1 MNGIMKQFTYI
12 TFFILCNVLLL
23 SCSEG
28 KVAKMR
34 QGLDSI
40 NMVNRSGKPFTVAD
54 VEPYVQFFDKHG
66 EPNDRLL
73 AYYLLGRAYYD
84 HGEAPM
90 ALQCYY
96 DAIEKADTTDKDCDY
111 AQLSRVYGQM
121 AGIYYD
127 QGLYRQGLYQER
139 NAVKYGW
146 LGSDTL
152 AALMSYEQEYY
163 AYAGLDLSDSLI
175 YIIKDVAHKYEQYG
189 YSTEAAIALGTII
202 NCLVERGDYQEAKN
216 YMDKYES
223 KSGRFDSKGNI
234 EAGREIY
241 YRSKGL
247 YYLHTNRSDSAEF
260 YLRKEL
266 RDGKDYNNQHAGAK
280 GLAEL
285 YRKLNKPDSVAK
297 YYQYAYSMND
307 SIHTKRTAKDVER
320 IKAMYDYSRYQ
331 EAAHQE
337 SEKEILAN
345 RRLLVSFFIIL
356 VITLLASWLY
366 FARKEIKAN
375 YHRAIQEL
383 DMINAKNEELRN
395 DVTANMLQ
403 ITENEEK
410 ISQLKKKLG
419 RYGKLVYLG
428 SEKVDNNL
436 MLSPNYQKIKDI
448 AYKGKVIQK
457 GEWDIIHQLIIEY
470 FPGYYDFLTSKL
482 EVNSVEYQICLLLRL
497 HFKTGEIA
505 NMINV
510 TPPYISKIS
519 TGVMKNLFKKK
530 GSSKELAKELKEI

>member
-1 MNGIMKQFTYI
+1 M
-12 TFFILCNVLLL
+12 
-23 SCSEG
+23 
-28 KVAKMR
+28 
-34 QGLDSI
+34 
-40 NMVNRSGKPFTVAD
+40 
-54 VEPYVQFFDKHG
+54 
-66 EPNDRLL
+66 
-73 AYYLLGRAYYD
+73 
-84 HGEAPM
+84 
-90 ALQCYY
+90 
-96 DAIEKADTTDKDCDY
+96 
-111 AQLSRVYGQM
+111 
-121 AGIYYD
+121 
-127 QGLYRQGLYQER
+127 
-139 NAVKYGW
+139 KYGW

-331 EAAHQE
+331 KEARME
-337 SEKEILAN
+337 SDKANQREKIIWLGIGLLVILCFSIYIIISRQIYQRNEMEQKYMHSLSIISQAQNDILQLKTHIEENHNLIAEKEK
-345 RRLLVSFFIIL
+345 IIL
-356 VITLLASWLY
+356 EQNNIQKQCLQKSGNNKKLIDRLFKSSPIY
-366 FARKEIKAN
+366 KQFESMSIKGFTPTEE
-375 YHRAIQEL
+375 QW
-383 DMINAKNEELRN
+383 EELVKTIYGLYPTFHELMEQHRHSLN
-395 DVTANMLQ
+395 EKEFKTCILVKADFKPNMISNMLGVHPSY
-403 ITENEEK
+403 ITNIRSK
-410 ISQLKKKLG
+410 MLYSLFGDRGNSKKFDL
-419 RYGKLVYLG
+419 
-428 SEKVDNNL
+428 N
-436 MLSPNYQKIKDI
+436 IK
-448 AYKGKVIQK
+448 
-457 GEWDIIHQLIIEY
+457 
-470 FPGYYDFLTSKL
+470 
-482 EVNSVEYQICLLLRL
+482 
-497 HFKTGEIA
+497 KT
-505 NMINV
+505 
-510 TPPYISKIS
+510 Y
-519 TGVMKNLFKKK
+519 
-530 GSSKELAKELKEI
+530 